1 MSGFGRLAEG
11 LEADAQLH
19 RFRPAPHV
27 SMLWPVGLIRKIRA
41 IAPDVVHSHSG
52 VWYKT
57 SLAARRARVPRLV
70 HTDHGRQY
78 PDPWTARFL
87 DRMAAGRTDVV
98 VAVSDVLAR
107 QLAERVVP
115 RGCPMRVVVNGVDT
129 MRFRPQPINGSP
141 RKELGLPDAAPVIG
155 SIGRFEPVKAYD
167 VMIEAFALLHAQWQH
182 EPKPALVLVGD
193 GMERSKL
200 AGLIERLGLGNAI
213 RLAGWRKEVERLY
226 PLFEIGRASCRGR
239 V

>member
-11 LEADAQLH
+11 LKADAQLQ

-87 DRMAAGRTDVV
+87 DRMAARRTDVV
-98 VAVSDVLAR
+98 VAGFGGVAR
-107 QLAERVVP
+107 RNVARVVP
-115 RGCPMRVVVNGVDT
+115 RGC
-129 MRFRPQPINGSP
+129 
-141 RKELGLPDAAPVIG
+141 
-155 SIGRFEPVKAYD
+155 
-167 VMIEAFALLHAQWQH
+167 AQ
-182 EPKPALVLVGD
+182 
-193 GMERSKL
+193 
-200 AGLIERLGLGNAI
+200 
-213 RLAGWRKEVERLY
+213 
-226 PLFEIGRASCRGR
+226 RGGA
-239 V
+239 